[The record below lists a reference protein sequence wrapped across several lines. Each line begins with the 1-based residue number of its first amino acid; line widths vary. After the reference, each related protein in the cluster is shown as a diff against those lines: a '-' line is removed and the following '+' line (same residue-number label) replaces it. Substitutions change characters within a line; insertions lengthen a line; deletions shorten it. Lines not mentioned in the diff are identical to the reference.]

1 MDVITSTAQ
10 SAAARVLVVADWAL
24 DPSGVVA
31 ACRRR
36 AATDPHVTFAL
47 VVPAWLHGV
56 DWAGDPDASRQG
68 AARQLETL
76 ERLASHAGR
85 KVAVAEVGDPDP
97 IGAIEDVRAGF
108 LPSEIM
114 LFSRP
119 RRLRHP
125 FDVVSR
131 IRRASRL
138 PVHAVAVR
146 ATPRHGAHHG
156 WSVLRSGGHC
166 AHDLRHAA

>member
-1 MDVITSTAQ
+1 MDVITSTHHP
-10 SAAARVLVVADWAL
+10 AAARVLVVADWAL
-24 DPSGVVA
+24 DPYGVVA

-47 VVPAWLHGV
+47 VVPAWLHGI
-56 DWAGDPDASRQG
+56 DWAGDPYASRPC

-76 ERLASHAGR
+76 ERLASHAGLE
-85 KVAVAEVGDPDP
+85 VAVAEVGDPDP
-97 IGAIEDVRAGF
+97 TSAIEDVRAGF
-108 LPSEIM
+108 LPSEVM
-114 LFSRP
+114 LFTRP

-146 ATPRHGAHHG
+146 ATPRNGEHHG
-156 WSVLRSGGHC
+156 WSALRSGGHC
-166 AHDLRHAA
+166 AHELRHAA